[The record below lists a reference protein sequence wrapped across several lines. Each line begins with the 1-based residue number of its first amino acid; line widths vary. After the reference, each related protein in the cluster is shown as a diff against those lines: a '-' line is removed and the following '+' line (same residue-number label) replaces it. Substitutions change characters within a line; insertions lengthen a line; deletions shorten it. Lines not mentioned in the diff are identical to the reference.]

1 MLLEKQ
7 INKISYYVYTS
18 LKNKRRS
25 IMATEE
31 RIKKSFVAP
40 EHFEAISNLILSE
53 RNSGQSGLNIIVS
66 FREAGE
72 HTIEMIRAGAGA
84 KPHSILAKSIK
95 AGTLTEEEKN
105 IKEMEAIYGLVPT
118 RRIETRTDPKTGK
131 EIKEAKEVTGLYL
144 TSVGKKRFKVASNA
158 YRLEEEDGHPVLK
171 NSGDIRQFISAATAD
186 SNFAKYFITGDY
198 DLHDLISLT
207 GQRHPVVSDGEEEAE
222 FMIRLNDAMRGKTV
236 WNEVKG
242 SLEAIHG
249 WEPDEYDLIQHGPQ
263 YNYIAYTYNNEK
275 NEEIK
280 EKVARI
286 DTPVAICS
294 PSGWE
299 IKNTPE
305 ELVKYYKDHYIKV
318 KDLWQL
324 SEEGERYIRERS
336 GKSFN
341 EFMESIRDRKAE

>member
-1 MLLEKQ
+1 M
-7 INKISYYVYTS
+7 T
-18 LKNKRRS
+18 
-25 IMATEE
+25 TEE
-31 RIKKSFVAP
+31 RIQKSFLTP
-40 EHFEAISNLILSE
+40 EHFEAVSNLILRE
-53 RNSGQSGLNIIVS
+53 RNSSQSGLNIIVS

-72 HTIEMIRAGAGA
+72 HTIKMIQAGAGA

-95 AGTLTEEEKN
+95 EGTLTEEEKS
-105 IKEMEAIYGLVPT
+105 IEEMKVLYGLVPT
-118 RRIETRTDPKTGK
+118 RREETRIDTETGK

-144 TSVGKKRFKVASNA
+144 TSVGKERFNGASDV
-158 YRLEEEDGHPVLK
+158 YKLEVENGHPVLK

-186 SNFAKYFITGDY
+186 SDFAKYFITGDY

-207 GQRHPVVSDGEEEAE
+207 GQRHPVVSKSEEETE
-222 FMIRLNDAMRGKTV
+222 FIIRLNDAMRGKTD
-236 WNEVKG
+236 WDDVKG
-242 SLEAIHG
+242 SLTAIKK
-249 WEPDEYDLIQHGPQ
+249 WAPEEYDLIQHGPQ

-275 NEEIK
+275 NEKIVD
-280 EKVARI
+280 KVARI

-305 ELVKYYKDHYIKV
+305 ELVEYYKDHYIKV

-324 SEEGERYIRERS
+324 SEEGEKYIRERS

-341 EFMESIRDRKAE
+341 EFMESIRNRKA